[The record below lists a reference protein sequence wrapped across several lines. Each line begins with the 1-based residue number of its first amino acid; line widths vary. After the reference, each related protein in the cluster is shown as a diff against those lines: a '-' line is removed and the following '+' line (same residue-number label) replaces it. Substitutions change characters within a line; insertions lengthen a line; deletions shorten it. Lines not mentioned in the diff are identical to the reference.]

1 MKIVHLCLTS
11 IFDTALAYQDNLLP
25 KYQRLAGHDVTV
37 VATVYQKTDPHSGRM
52 LKSALE
58 TETTAEGVKVLRLS
72 PWLPELLN
80 RRLHLFRGVR
90 RTLELEHPDLIFVHD
105 LSSVSYLVLSTYH
118 RRHPA
123 VHIVFDNHGDRYNSC
138 RNRLSF
144 LYTRYLYR
152 WCVTRRLARI
162 GERFYGVTPGRCDFL
177 RDIYGISENKIA
189 LLPMGADD
197 IALDEALDGG
207 WRERIRERYGIAPDD
222 FLVVTGGKI
231 DRRKN
236 IHLLAQAVYDS
247 PVKKLKL
254 LVFGTVSEELRP
266 LFERM
271 DGTKVLM
278 AGWVPSGEVYRY
290 FIAADL
296 VCFPGLHS
304 VLWEQALACRVPCA
318 FTRLEGFGHA
328 YVPGT
333 IPMEEGTA
341 EYYRQLLEPLADGSR
356 QYAGFKQAA
365 AGSERDMFRYSRI
378 ARKVEYDVTGK

>member
-1 MKIVHLCLTS
+1 
-11 IFDTALAYQDNLLP
+11 
-25 KYQRLAGHDVTV
+25 
-37 VATVYQKTDPHSGRM
+37 M
-52 LKSALE
+52 LKSSLKA
-58 TETTAEGVKVLRLS
+58 ETTAEGVKVLRLS

-90 RTLELEHPDLIFVHD
+90 RTLKREQPELIFVHD
-105 LSSVSYLVLSTYH
+105 LSSVSCLALLPFH
-118 RRHPA
+118 RRHPE

-177 RDIYGISENKIA
+177 RDIYGIPENKIA

-207 WRERIRERYGIAPDD
+207 WRKKIRERFGIAPDD

-231 DRRKN
+231 DRQKN
-236 IHLLAQAVYDS
+236 IHLLAGAVS
-247 PVKKLKL
+247 KSQVEKLKL

-266 LFERM
+266 LFEQLNSE
-271 DGTKVLM
+271 KVIM
-278 AGWVPSGEVYRY
+278 AGWVPSDEVYRY
-290 FIAADL
+290 FCAADL

-318 FTRLEGFGHA
+318 FTRLKGFGHA

-333 IPMEEGTA
+333 ILMEEGTE
-341 EYYRQLLEPLADGSR
+341 EYSSQMLESLADGSR
-356 QYAGFKQAA
+356 QYSDLRLAA
-365 AGSERDMFRYSRI
+365 AGAERDMFRYSRI
-378 ARKVEYDVTGK
+378 ARKVEYDVTWK

>member
-1 MKIVHLCLTS
+1 MPPLI
-11 IFDTALAYQDNLLP
+11 IFYEASCPFL
-25 KYQRLAGHDVTV
+25 
-37 VATVYQKTDPHSGRM
+37 
-52 LKSALE
+52 
-58 TETTAEGVKVLRLS
+58 
-72 PWLPELLN
+72 
-80 RRLHLFRGVR
+80 
-90 RTLELEHPDLIFVHD
+90 
-105 LSSVSYLVLSTYH
+105 SYLVLQTYS

-123 VHIVFDNHGDRYNSC
+123 VHIVIDNHGDRYNSC

-152 WCVTRRLARI
+152 WCVARRLAGI

-177 RDIYGISENKIA
+177 RDIYGIPENKIA

-207 WRERIRERYGIAPDD
+207 WRKKIRERFGIAPDD

-231 DRRKN
+231 DRQKN
-236 IHLLAQAVYDS
+236 IHLLAGAVS
-247 PVKKLKL
+247 KSQVEKLKL

-266 LFERM
+266 LFEQLNSE
-271 DGTKVLM
+271 KVIM
-278 AGWVPSGEVYRY
+278 AGWVPSDEVYRY
-290 FIAADL
+290 FCAADP

-378 ARKVEYDVTGK
+378 ARKVEEDVTGK